1 MFGIGIS
8 ELIIILIIALI
19 VIGPHKLPEIAKALG
34 KAFAEFKR
42 ATEEIKRSVKEVG
55 LENLTKTQPSKEIK
69 KNNSPSPPVEKE
81 GEEGIM
87 EAQKPSPNLSEQTKK
102 DKGTA

>member
-19 VIGPHKLPEIAKALG
+19 VIGPHKLPDLAKAFG

-42 ATEEIKRSVKEVG
+42 ATEEIKSSVKDIN
-55 LENLTKTQPSKEIK
+55 LESMVDQSKQTKGNAKSSAPDTKTSLP
-69 KNNSPSPPVEKE
+69 
-81 GEEGIM
+81 EE
-87 EAQKPSPNLSEQTKK
+87 TKK
-102 DKGTA
+102 TKE

>member
-55 LENLTKTQPSKEIK
+55 LENLTKTEPLRESK
-69 KNNSPSPPVEKE
+69 
-81 GEEGIM
+81 
-87 EAQKPSPNLSEQTKK
+87 KPSTSIAETKKLPTTPTEQTTNDEGKS
-102 DKGTA
+102 

>member
-55 LENLTKTQPSKEIK
+55 LENFTKMEPSKEIK
-69 KNNSPSPPVEKE
+69 KNNPPSPHFEKG

>member
-69 KNNSPSPPVEKE
+69 KNNSPSPPVEK
-81 GEEGIM
+81 GGREGIM
-87 EAQKPSPNLSEQTKK
+87 EAQKPSPNLSEQTKN